1 MRIGDSG
8 KMSHLKSN
16 DTDAVKKLLNMGFV
30 PGRSVKLD
38 SRESAD
44 SPLVV
49 VVGDNTVALEPEL
62 APMVFVTAGIN

>member
-30 PGRSVKLD
+30 PGRPVKLD
-38 SRESAD
+38 SWESAE

-49 VVGDNTVALEPEL
+49 MIGDNTVALEPEL